1 MVILKMLM
9 MIKNSL
15 KPPGYYSIQGLSALD
30 AHFIL
35 IDNPQNKDDDG
46 NLRVRKNVYFTVK
59 LNVRVDSPFTVSYLC
74 FFHLEKFSYLG
85 IFLPIYRLQNWVKF
99 FTNA

>member
-9 MIKNSL
+9 MIENSL

-35 IDNPQNKDDDG
+35 FDNPQEKDDDG
-46 NLRVRKNVYFTVK
+46 NLRVRKNVYSTVK
-59 LNVRVDSPFTVSYLC
+59 LNARVDSPSDVYNSQNEGDDEN
-74 FFHLEKFSYLG
+74 FF
-85 IFLPIYRLQNWVKF
+85 
-99 FTNA
+99 